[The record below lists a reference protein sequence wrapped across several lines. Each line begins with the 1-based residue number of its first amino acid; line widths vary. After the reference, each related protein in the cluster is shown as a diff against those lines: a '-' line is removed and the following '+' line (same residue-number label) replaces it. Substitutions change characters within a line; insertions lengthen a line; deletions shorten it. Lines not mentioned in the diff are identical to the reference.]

1 MISCRHEPGDPA
13 HRLVNPPRLS
23 RPVALALLLG
33 ALGLSAV
40 AQTTVTLTDTQDD
53 TTVRDTTANNLTLTV
68 NNADSATH
76 SGLISGTGSLTKDGP
91 GALTLSAANT
101 LTGDTNLTAGTIVLG
116 NSAALAT
123 SRLITTAGTTLSF
136 GSLTAATLGGLHNT
150 SFVATGITLE
160 NNSSAA
166 VALTVNTN
174 DALNPFH
181 DYYGVLSGSGSLIKT
196 GTEELRLKSTNT
208 YTGGTTLS
216 GGSLRMDDAG
226 ALGTTGTI
234 SFVGGELTFITADLS
249 SRFSTA
255 AGQNIKVGVTGS
267 GGVTFASNLTSTG
280 GTFEVTA
287 GKLTLT
293 GNNTYSGG
301 TAISGSGTV
310 LILGSSGAL
319 PATGNITFNGGA
331 LALYDSTDLS
341 SRFSAIAGQAFN
353 IDTNGNN
360 VTFATGLSSASSS
373 SFTKS
378 GAGTLTLTAASTY
391 SGNTS
396 VRGGT
401 LLLGAATTLPSAKN
415 TTVNGDGLNATLDLN
430 GNNLTI
436 GTLSLGGT
444 SAGSSATI
452 TTGSGT
458 LTLGGNV
465 TFSASSNPLGATIA
479 GKLEL
484 GANRTFTIG
493 NSATAAS
500 DLTVSAIISG
510 VGRSIT
516 KAGLG
521 TLTLSGANT
530 YTGATLISA
539 GTLIQNGSATGSTF
553 TVNTGGTLAGT
564 GTLGGLT
571 LNSGSFLSPG
581 SSPGT
586 LSAGNTTFAGGAT
599 YLWEVN
605 DATGVAGTNWDLL
618 AITGTLTITATSG
631 TPFNLSLKSLTAGDA
646 AGIVPNFN
654 ETQNATFVIASTT
667 GGITGFAANAFAIN
681 TGGFANAFTGTW
693 SVAANGNNLE
703 LNYTAAAIPEPSGL
717 AALAGLAGLGL
728 VLWRRRTAR
737 P

>member
-1 MISCRHEPGDPA
+1 M
-13 HRLVNPPRLS
+13 
-23 RPVALALLLG
+23 
-33 ALGLSAV
+33 GLSAG
-40 AQTTVTLTDTQDD
+40 AQTTVTLTDTQVDS
-53 TTVRDTTANNLTLTV
+53 TPRDTTANNLTLTV
-68 NNADSATH
+68 NNADSATQ
-76 SGLISGTGSLTKDGP
+76 SGIISGTGSLTKDGT

-136 GSLTAATLGGLHNT
+136 GSLTAATLGGLHN
-150 SFVATGITLE
+150 SGFVVTGITLE
-160 NNSSAA
+160 NDSSAA

-196 GTEELRLKSTNT
+196 GTEELRLKSPNT
-208 YTGGTTLS
+208 YTGGTTLA
-216 GGSLRMDDAG
+216 GGSIRMDDAG

-234 SFVGGELTFITADLS
+234 SFVGGELSLVTTDLS
-249 SRFSTA
+249 SRFSNA
-255 AGQNIKVGVTGS
+255 AGQALKIGAFGS
-267 GGVTFASNLTSTG
+267 GGVTFASNLTSSG
-280 GTFEVTA
+280 GTFELTA
-287 GKLTLT
+287 GKVTLT
-293 GNNTYSGG
+293 GSNTYAGG
-301 TAISGSGTV
+301 TTVTGGT

-319 PATGNITFNGGA
+319 PATGNITFKGGT

-341 SRFSAIAGQAFN
+341 GRVSTVTGQAFN

-360 VTFATGLSSASSS
+360 VTFATGLSSASASS
-373 SFTKS
+373 LTKS
-378 GAGTLTLTAASTY
+378 GDGTLTLTAASTY

-401 LLLGAATTLPSAKN
+401 LLLGAATTLPSGKN

-444 SAGSSATI
+444 SATSSATI

-458 LTLGGNV
+458 LTLGGTV
-465 TFSASSNPLGATIA
+465 TFSASSNPLGATLA
-479 GKLEL
+479 GKIDL
-484 GANRTFTIG
+484 GTATRTFSIG
-493 NSATAAS
+493 NSSNAAS
-500 DLTVSAIISG
+500 DLTVSAIISSAG
-510 VGRSIT
+510 GARGIT
-516 KAGLG
+516 KTGTG
-521 TLTLSGANT
+521 TLTLSALNT
-530 YTGATLISA
+530 YTGPTIISA
-539 GTLIQNGSATGSTF
+539 GTINLTGSATGSTF

-564 GTLGGLT
+564 GTLGALT
-571 LNSGSFLSPG
+571 LSSGSFLSPG

-586 LSAGNTTFAGGAT
+586 LTAGPTTFAGGAN

-605 DATGVAGTNWDLL
+605 NAAGVAGTNWDLL
-618 AITGTLTITATSG
+618 SITGALSITATSG
-631 TPFNLSLKSLTAGDA
+631 TPFNIELKSLTAGNA

-654 ETQNATFVIASTT
+654 ETQNATFVIAATT

-703 LNYTAAAIPEPSGL
+703 LNYAAAAIPEPSGM

-737 P
+737 RPAAGP